1 MAQMDT
7 SRDPFALSRK
17 ALDNWERLANELV
30 GMVTSTPEFSK
41 NLNMTAAQTLS
52 LKALIVQAMG
62 QFMSAV
68 NLPTRSD
75 VLELRE
81 QLHSIEGR
89 LEELSE
95 LARRNASP
103 GADVVPVPLKRPART
118 RLPDKKAASTTAPVR
133 SSSTQQKRRG
143 T

>member
-89 LEELSE
+89 LDELTA

-103 GADVVPVPLKRPART
+103 GADGFPVPLKRPART
-118 RLPDKKAASTTAPVR
+118 RLPDKKASSTTAPVR
-133 SSSTQQKRRG
+133 SSRAQQKRSG